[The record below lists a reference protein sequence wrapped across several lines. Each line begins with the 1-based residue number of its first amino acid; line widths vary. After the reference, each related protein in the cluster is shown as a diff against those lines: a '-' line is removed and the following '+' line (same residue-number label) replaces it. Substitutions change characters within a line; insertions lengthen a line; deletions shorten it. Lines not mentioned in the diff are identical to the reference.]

1 MRIIST
7 YDQRKLAE
15 HKAQATANRWF
26 TFQFL
31 LSAISMTVL
40 YVLLAAAF

>member
-1 MRIIST
+1 MRVINL
-7 YDQRKLAE
+7 YDQRELIERKTRI
-15 HKAQATANRWF
+15 KANRWF

-31 LSAISMTVL
+31 LSAISMVVL